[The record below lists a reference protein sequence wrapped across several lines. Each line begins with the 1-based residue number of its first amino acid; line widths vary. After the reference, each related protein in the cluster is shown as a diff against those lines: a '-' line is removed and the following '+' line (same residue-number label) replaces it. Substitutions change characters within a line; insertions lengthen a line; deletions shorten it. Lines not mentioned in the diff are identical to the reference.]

1 MKPAPFDYYDP
12 RSLDEALGLLRRHGR
27 DARVL
32 AGGQSLVPRL
42 NLRILTPAVV
52 VDLNRVPELAYV
64 RQTNG
69 LVSFGAMTRQ
79 RAIQFSDLVSA
90 KLPLLGE
97 AIRLIGHLPTRTRGT
112 IGGSL
117 AFADPAAELPA
128 LVTALDGDLV
138 VRGPTGERTL
148 KPAEFFVGS
157 FATALA
163 PEELLVEIRLPAAPP
178 ASGAA
183 FEELALRENHFALV
197 GVAAQLTVDRDGRCT
212 MARVG
217 VSGCP
222 TPTRLRP
229 VEKLLEGQDL
239 GQGVIAAAAERAA
252 DLVEPID
259 DLHATSGY
267 RRRLTRVLVARALAR
282 AAAKARNQEHPGG

>member
-12 RSLDEALGLLRRHGR
+12 RSVDEALGLLRRHGR
-27 DARVL
+27 DARLL

-52 VDLNRVPELAYV
+52 VDLNRVPDLAHV
-64 RQTNG
+64 TQTNG
-69 LVSFGAMTRQ
+69 FVTFGAMARQ
-79 RAIQFSDLVSA
+79 RQIQFSDVVA
-90 KLPLLGE
+90 ARLPLLGE

-138 VRGPTGERTL
+138 VRGPNGERVL
-148 KPAEFFVGS
+148 KPAEFFVGP

-163 PEELLVEIRLPAAPP
+163 PDELLVEVRLPAMPP

-183 FEELALRENHFALV
+183 FEEVALRENHFALV
-197 GVAAQLTVDRDGRCT
+197 GVAAQMTVSRDGRCT
-212 MARVG
+212 MARVA

-222 TPTRLRP
+222 TPARLRP
-229 VEKLLEGQDL
+229 LEELLEGEEL
-239 GQGVIAAAAERAA
+239 GEAVIAAAADRAG
-252 DLVEPID
+252 DLVEPIED
-259 DLHATSGY
+259 IHASSAY
-267 RRRLTRVLVARALAR
+267 RRRLTRVLVARALTRASANAR
-282 AAAKARNQEHPGG
+282 DAEHARG